1 MAGWKDIHPD
11 FTEELQKDWKSFGFI
26 YEQVKEWIEDYDFSP
41 HDADFAAY
49 IGDNDLIISEM
60 QKKDLAELRE
70 KYSEAVNNKET
81 CFPFEKE
88 SKEKVTNSD
97 KRNWRNIHHGFSP
110 ELVQWWQECGFN
122 YEETQDWINIGMG
135 VTDVEFCAWLRDV
148 KRLNTE
154 EVLNQGNIKQLQREH
169 QQYCSVITQQVQINY
184 YLGSEKKV

>member
-1 MAGWKDIHPD
+1 MASWKDIHPD
-11 FTEELQKDWKSFGFI
+11 FTEELQRDWESFGFI

-88 SKEKVTNSD
+88 SKEKVSVNM
-97 KRNWRNIHHGFSP
+97 KLLRNGKTES
-110 ELVQWWQECGFN
+110 V
-122 YEETQDWINIGMG
+122 
-135 VTDVEFCAWLRDV
+135 DV
-148 KRLNTE
+148 KIPRLLKTAD
-154 EVLNQGNIKQLQREH
+154 L
-169 QQYCSVITQQVQINY
+169 
-184 YLGSEKKV
+184 